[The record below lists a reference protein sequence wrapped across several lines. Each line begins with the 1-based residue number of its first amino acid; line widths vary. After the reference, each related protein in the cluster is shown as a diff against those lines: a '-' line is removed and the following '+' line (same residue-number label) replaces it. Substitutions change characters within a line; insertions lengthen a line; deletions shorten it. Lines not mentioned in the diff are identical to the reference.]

1 MEKEISMRTI
11 TILII
16 SLLLSSST
24 SFSQEYKKA
33 TASSFKNLL
42 VGKQIEGHGTAIKFR
57 KNGSISGSFAKNG
70 NTMPL
75 TGTYSFSKNKGFCW
89 DVTAIQ
95 NDGSH
100 RHWGYRCDALLFKG
114 KSYASIGGWEYKLK

>member
-1 MEKEISMRTI
+1 MKEKINMKTL

-16 SLLLSSST
+16 SLLLST
-24 SFSQEYKKA
+24 PMGFSQGYKKA
-33 TASSFKNLL
+33 TTTSFKKLL
-42 VGKQIEGHGTAIKFR
+42 IGKIIDGHGTAIKFE
-57 KNGSISGSFAKNG
+57 KNGKVSGSYVKNG
-70 NTMPL
+70 TSNPV

-89 DVTAIQ
+89 DVTVVQ